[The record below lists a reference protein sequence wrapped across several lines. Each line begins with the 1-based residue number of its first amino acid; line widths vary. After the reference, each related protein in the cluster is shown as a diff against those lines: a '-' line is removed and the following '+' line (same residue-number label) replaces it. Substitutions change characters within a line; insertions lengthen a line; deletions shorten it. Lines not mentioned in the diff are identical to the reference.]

1 MTSSNSIQLCDV
13 SFAYLRGTGPVLRNV
28 SLTVR
33 RGEFLGIMGP
43 TGAGKT
49 TLLYIMSGVIP
60 HYLRGRLSGKV
71 TVNGR
76 STAETSMAELSK
88 MVGLVMQDP
97 ESQLFNLFVREELTW
112 GLENRGIQK
121 EEIIKK
127 RDEVV
132 EFFNI
137 AHLLNSVTY
146 DLSGG
151 EKQRVAIASVY
162 ALGNEI
168 LLLDEPTSELD
179 PIGTTIVF
187 DAVKRLASRRGV
199 TVVMVEHKSEQ
210 LAQFADRIALLND
223 GEIKAVAE
231 PREFFGKKE
240 LLAEAGIDPPQVT
253 ELTYRLL
260 SKGVHVKGVPLTLE
274 DAVETY
280 SELIKRDR
288 E

>member
-1 MTSSNSIQLCDV
+1 MASNNSIELRDV

-33 RGEFLGIMGP
+33 RGEFLGVMGP

-49 TLLYIMSGVIP
+49 TLLYVMSGVIP
-60 HYLRGRLSGKV
+60 HYLKGRLSGAV
-71 TVNGR
+71 TVNGK
-76 STAETSMAELSK
+76 STTETSMAELSK
-88 MVGLVMQDP
+88 VVGLVMQDP

-112 GLENRGIQK
+112 GLENRGIPK

-127 RDEVV
+127 RNEVV

-187 DAVKRLASRRGV
+187 DAVRRLASRRGV

-223 GEIKAVAE
+223 GEIKVVAE
-231 PREFFGKKE
+231 PKEFFGKKE

-253 ELTYRLL
+253 ELTFELL
-260 SKGVHVKGVPLTLE
+260 SKGIPVKNVPLTLE